1 MGQKIHPLG
10 FRVGITKRH
19 QAEWYAR
26 FHKHQY
32 AQTVLEDRLL
42 RQTLSKLIPDL
53 LQKKFKTSKDLPRI
67 SHIKIERGLIPYE
80 IGIQIHAENC
90 QEIKAAFDQ
99 LEMSQTGMA
108 QSLKNEFLLSKAAQ
122 LQNLSNQTSPEAS
135 SNESFGTR
143 NTKSMKKA
151 VGRSGLRL
159 GVQTNFRQRFV
170 DNMVIVKKGGKITR
184 QFKVQPKLFNQ
195 VESRKRQAGISSK
208 QGRFKSAAKP
218 MSKVTLTNSPK
229 VSRFANLVVN
239 RLSLQ
244 FAKALQVQLK
254 EWNQYFK
261 TYKEDQI
268 QQYGMLRYAPV
279 GYNKKWSLKNI
290 QNLQKKTSG
299 RIN

>member
-143 NTKSMKKA
+143 NTKSMKK
-151 VGRSGLRL
+151 SGW
-159 GVQTNFRQRFV
+159 TFR
-170 DNMVIVKKGGKITR
+170 ITFRCANKFPSTFCR
-184 QFKVQPKLFNQ
+184 QHGNC
-195 VESRKRQAGISSK
+195 EKR
-208 QGRFKSAAKP
+208 
-218 MSKVTLTNSPK
+218 
-229 VSRFANLVVN
+229 
-239 RLSLQ
+239 
-244 FAKALQVQLK
+244 
-254 EWNQYFK
+254 W
-261 TYKEDQI
+261 
-268 QQYGMLRYAPV
+268 
-279 GYNKKWSLKNI
+279 
-290 QNLQKKTSG
+290 
-299 RIN
+299 